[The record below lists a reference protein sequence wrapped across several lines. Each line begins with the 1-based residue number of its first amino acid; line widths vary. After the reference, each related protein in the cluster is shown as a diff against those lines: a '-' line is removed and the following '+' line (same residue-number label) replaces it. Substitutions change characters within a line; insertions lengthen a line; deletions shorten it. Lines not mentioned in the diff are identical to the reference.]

1 MKPCLF
7 VLLLLAGVAGA
18 QPDSPVKQLDADH
31 FEVGFQPHGEVR
43 LHVQP
48 SALRI
53 TGTDDNKITAH
64 FWGDIADPSAV
75 KVRLAAAGKT
85 AEVSVNGG
93 PRNNFH
99 VEIQVPKKSDLYLR
113 IGAGDVDVLGIT
125 GDKDIEMGA
134 GDLTVEVGDP
144 SAYGR
149 VDASV
154 TTGDL
159 NASAFDVSKG
169 GLFRS
174 FHKQGDG
181 PYRLHVHLGA
191 GQLTLVR

>member
-1 MKPCLF
+1 MKPCLL
-7 VLLLLAGVAGA
+7 VLLLLTGVAGA
-18 QPDSPVKQLDADH
+18 QPDSTVKQLDANH
-31 FEVGFQPHGEVR
+31 FEVEFQPHGEVR

-53 TGTDDNKITAH
+53 TGTDDHKVTAH
-64 FWGDIADPSAV
+64 FWGDIGDPSAV

-85 AEVSVNGG
+85 AEVNISGG

-144 SAYGR
+144 SGYSR

-174 FHKQGDG
+174 FRKQGDG
-181 PYRLHVHLGA
+181 LYRLHVHVGA